1 VLSTVI
7 GGDGLGYS
15 TQATSTGTSGHE
27 VLLPDLRLGSM
38 PRVVVNGT
46 ELFFEVDG
54 EGAPCV
60 VLHGGLGVDHTLYR
74 RTLRPLSPPM
84 RLIYF
89 DHRCNGRSGRPPLD
103 TLTMEQLADDTCGLA
118 DHLGLDRFH
127 VLGHSY
133 GGFVAQE
140 LATKYPDRVAG
151 LLLVSTTAGQLGN
164 DESAHVT
171 EQGPAPPPEVVELMS
186 AEPATDDDLAVSM
199 DQMLPHHLHRRD
211 IEEVRSLLADTVW
224 SANAMKRG
232 FEVLST
238 WSSVDRLDDI
248 SCPTLVIVGRHDII
262 TSFPQAHRIARRVR
276 DANVEVLDQS
286 GHFPWLDEP
295 DMFFPLV
302 HGWLA
307 RD

>member
-1 VLSTVI
+1 
-7 GGDGLGYS
+7 
-15 TQATSTGTSGHE
+15 
-27 VLLPDLRLGSM
+27 M
-38 PRVVVNGT
+38 PRATVNGT

-54 EGAPCV
+54 DGAPCV

-74 RTLRPLSPPM
+74 RTLGPLSPPM
-84 RLIYF
+84 QLIYF

-103 TLTMEQLADDTCGLA
+103 TLTMAQLADDACGLA

-140 LATKYPDRVAG
+140 LAITYADRVAA
-151 LLLVSTTAGQLGN
+151 LLLVSTTAGQLGV
-164 DESAHVT
+164 DESADAT
-171 EQGPAPPPEVVELMS
+171 EQGPPPPPEVMELMS
-186 AEPATDDDLAVSM
+186 AEPATDDDLAVGM
-199 DQMLPHHLHRRD
+199 DQMLPYNLHRRD
-211 IEEVRSLLADTVW
+211 VDEVRSLMADTVW

-238 WSSVDRLDDI
+238 WSSVDRLEDI
-248 SCPTLVIVGRHDII
+248 SCPTLVVAGRHDII

-276 DANVEVLDQS
+276 GATVEVLDQS

-295 DMFFPLV
+295 DRFFPLL
-302 HGWLA
+302 HAWLA
-307 RD
+307 RGIDR